1 MGVGR
6 KFAFFEYFGGLEEC
20 TLSSEVLG
28 NRRRYAFFGSFG
40 EWKKVRFLRKFWGM
54 EESTLSSKVLGN
66 GRKYAFFE
74 SFGVWGFWKKV
85 RFLLEY

>member
-1 MGVGR
+1 MGESSLSSNTLGVWKNVRFLR
-6 KFAFFEYFGGLEEC
+6 KFWGIEES

-28 NRRRYAFFGSFG
+28 NGRKYAFFESFG

-54 EESTLSSKVLGN
+54 EESTLSSRVF
-66 GRKYAFFE
+66 R
-74 SFGVWGFWKKV
+74 VWGFWKKV

>member
-1 MGVGR
+1 LEESSLSSNTLGVWKNVRFLR
-6 KFAFFEYFGGLEEC
+6 KFWGIEEG

-54 EESTLSSKVLGN
+54 EESTLSSKVLGY

-74 SFGVWGFWKKV
+74 SF
-85 RFLLEY
+85 

>member
-54 EESTLSSKVLGN
+54 EESTLSSKVFGN
-66 GRKYAFFE
+66 GRKYALFE
-74 SFGVWGFWKKV
+74 SF
-85 RFLLEY
+85 